1 MDSADFNGV
10 RKRYEA
16 LVRDG
21 KVSADPAQQRIANK
35 LDRVIDEIRS
45 KRLSSKSS
53 ALGWLFAK
61 RRSDAKAAIKGLYIH
76 GSVGR
81 GKTMLMDLF
90 FEAVPAKR
98 KRRVHFHDFMSDV
111 HGRIHAHRQA
121 LKAGETKQDDP
132 IPPVAEALHQ
142 DAWVLCFDE
151 FSVTDITDAMILSR
165 LFTRLFEKGC
175 VLIATSNVEPHDLYR
190 DGLNR
195 ALFLPFIDLLKAH
208 VEIVS
213 LDARTDYR
221 LEKSG
226 RVPTYLS
233 PISEQNAAAFE
244 GAWRS
249 AVGGGQAKASSIPHR
264 GRSISIPS
272 AAANAARFHFRDLCE
287 APLGAS
293 DFRAIADRFDT
304 IFIEGVPVLRASQ
317 RNEAKRFIILIDTLY
332 DAKTRLHVLA
342 DAEPDEL
349 YPTKRKTE
357 GFEFDRTVSRL
368 IEMRSEDY
376 ARERES
382 SQPQPVRNTA

>member
-16 LVRDG
+16 LVREG
-21 KVSADPAQQRIANK
+21 KVSADPAQQVIANK

-90 FEAVPAKR
+90 FDAVPAKR

-142 DAWVLCFDE
+142 EAWVLCFDE

-165 LFTRLFEKGC
+165 LFTQLFEKGC

-190 DGLNR
+190 EGLNR
-195 ALFLPFIDLLKAH
+195 ALFLPFIDLLKSH

-226 RVPTYLS
+226 RVPSYLA
-233 PISEQNAAAFE
+233 PISSENAAAFDT
-244 GAWRS
+244 AWER
-249 AVGGGQAKASSIPHR
+249 AVGNAVPKESLIPHR
-264 GRSISIPS
+264 GRSITVPK
-272 AAANAARFHFRDLCE
+272 AAGDAARFTFRDLCE

-293 DFRAIADRFDT
+293 DFRAIADRYDT
-304 IFIEGVPVLRASQ
+304 IFIEGVPVLRANQ

-342 DAEPDEL
+342 EAEPDQL

-376 ARERES
+376 ARELDGTG
-382 SQPQPVRNTA
+382 SQSVRSIA

>member
-21 KVSADPAQQRIANK
+21 KVSADPAQQVIANK

-90 FEAVPAKR
+90 FDAVPAKR

-132 IPPVAEALHQ
+132 IPPVAAALHQ
-142 DAWVLCFDE
+142 EAWVLCFDE

-165 LFTRLFEKGC
+165 LFTQLFEKGC

-190 DGLNR
+190 EGLNR
-195 ALFLPFIDLLKAH
+195 ALFLPFIDLLKTH

-226 RVPTYLS
+226 RVPSYLA
-233 PISEQNAAAFE
+233 PISSENVTAFDT
-244 GAWRS
+244 AWERAIGS
-249 AVGGGQAKASSIPHR
+249 AVPKGTSIPHR
-264 GRSISIPS
+264 GRSITVPM
-272 AAANAARFHFRDLCE
+272 AAGDAARFSFRDLCE

-293 DFRAIADRFDT
+293 DFRAIADRYDT
-304 IFIEGVPVLRASQ
+304 VFIERVPMLRADQ
-317 RNEAKRFIILIDTLY
+317 RNEAKRFIMLIDTLY

-342 DAEPDEL
+342 EAEPDQL

-368 IEMRSEDY
+368 IEMRSEEY
-376 ARERES
+376 VRELDGAKMKR
-382 SQPQPVRNTA
+382 VRSVG

>member
-16 LVRDG
+16 LARDG
-21 KVSADPAQQRIANK
+21 KVSRDPAQQLIANK

-61 RRSDAKAAIKGLYIH
+61 RRKDAKAGIKGLYIH

-132 IPPVAEALHQ
+132 IPPVAAALHQ
-142 DAWVLCFDE
+142 EAWVLCFDE

-165 LFTRLFEKGC
+165 LFAQLFERGC

-190 DGLNR
+190 EGLNR
-195 ALFLPFIDLLKAH
+195 ALFLPFIDLLKEH

-221 LEKSG
+221 LEKAG
-226 RVPTYLS
+226 RVPTYLA
-233 PISEQNAAAFE
+233 PINDENAATFDAAWQNA
-244 GAWRS
+244 
-249 AVGGGQAKASSIPHR
+249 VGSDIPKTVAIPHR
-264 GRSISIPS
+264 GRSISVPM
-272 AAANAARFHFRDLCE
+272 AVGDLARFHFRDLCE
-287 APLGAS
+287 KPLGAS
-293 DFRAIADRFDT
+293 DFRAIADRFST
-304 IFIEGVPVLRASQ
+304 VFVEGVPVLRAGQ
-317 RNEAKRFIILIDTLY
+317 RNEAKRFIILVDTLY
-332 DAKTRLHVLA
+332 DAKTRLHMLA
-342 DAEPDEL
+342 EAEPDHL
-349 YPTKRKTE
+349 YPTKKKTE

-376 ARERES
+376 ARELDAAPS
-382 SQPQPVRNTA
+382 PKVRNSA

>member
-21 KVSADPAQQRIANK
+21 KVSSDPAQQVIANK

-90 FEAVPAKR
+90 FDAVPAKR

-132 IPPVAEALHQ
+132 IPPVAEALHRE
-142 DAWVLCFDE
+142 AWVLCFDE

-165 LFTRLFEKGC
+165 LFTQLFEKGC

-190 DGLNR
+190 EGLNR

-226 RVPTYLS
+226 RVPSYLS
-233 PISEQNAAAFE
+233 PISRENIDAFE
-244 GAWRS
+244 AAWLK
-249 AVGGGQAKASSIPHR
+249 AVGNTIPRATTIPHR
-264 GRSISIPS
+264 GRSIAVPM
-272 AAANAARFHFRDLCE
+272 ATGEAARFRFRDLCE

-293 DFRAIADRFDT
+293 DFRAIADRYET
-304 IFIEGVPVLRASQ
+304 IFIDGVPVLHANQ
-317 RNEAKRFIILIDTLY
+317 RNEAKRFIMLIDTLY
-332 DAKTRLHVLA
+332 DAKSRLHVLA
-342 DAEPDEL
+342 EAEPGAL
-349 YPTKRKTE
+349 YPSKKKTE

-368 IEMRSEDY
+368 IEMRSADY
-376 ARERES
+376 ARDRDACK
-382 SQPQPVRNTA
+382 PQRVRTSA